1 MTPRDLSGFRAESP
15 HRAVDVAPPPS
26 APPPS
31 PVRDGARTADRPR
44 KVRSTPA
51 SGRTAP
57 DSITAGITGRAG
69 RAPRRKVMV
78 ALAAD
83 LHRRLRAQAEA
94 QGVFKADV
102 VVDAYDHYAE
112 ALRREHHAASAG
124 LHPRARRRRSVEDAT
139 QCQLYLTDEE
149 RGRIDNLA
157 MEIGLSRSELAS
169 RLLERALSPASS

>member
-1 MTPRDLSGFRAESP
+1 M
-15 HRAVDVAPPPS
+15 
-26 APPPS
+26 
-31 PVRDGARTADRPR
+31 
-44 KVRSTPA
+44 
-51 SGRTAP
+51 
-57 DSITAGITGRAG
+57 
-69 RAPRRKVMV
+69 MV